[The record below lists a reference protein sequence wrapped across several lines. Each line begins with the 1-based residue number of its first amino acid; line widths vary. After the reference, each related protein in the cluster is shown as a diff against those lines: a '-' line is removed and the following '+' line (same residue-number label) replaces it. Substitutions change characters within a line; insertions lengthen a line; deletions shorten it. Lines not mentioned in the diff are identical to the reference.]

1 MLSISGVF
9 LYLDLVTSEN
19 IEPANLFASLSL
31 IRIIEVSLSLLS
43 SGVTQ
48 TETSSTG
55 AIAVTTPD
63 KGLVT

>member
-19 IEPANLFASLSL
+19 IEPANLFSSLSL
-31 IRIIEVSLSLLS
+31 IKIIEVSLSLLS